1 MMDGGSGN
9 DGGSGMG
16 GAGGGGG
23 GGGADDGGSNNKK
36 GGDDGNLK
44 RMTQN
49 EKMATLGTFSNDVL
63 QHFLPE
69 EQFAAM

>member
-1 MMDGGSGN
+1 MMDGGGGN
-9 DGGSGMG
+9 GGSGMG
-16 GAGGGGG
+16 GDGGSGG
-23 GGGADDGGSNNKK
+23 GGGADDGGSKNDK

-63 QHFLPE
+63 RHFLPE
-69 EQFAAM
+69 E